1 MTQIL
6 LDLTAGDMD
15 RYNELSAADGSVR
28 PHWQT
33 LVARL
38 TAQGP
43 VAARRGLAL
52 AQQLIVENGVTYNV
66 YADPQGTDR
75 PWALDPLPLLLA
87 ADEWAQIEAGVAQR
101 ARLLDGLLADLYGP
115 QSLLTEGFLPPE
127 IAFGHPN
134 FLWPCCGIHPAGG
147 RWLQVYGVDLARG
160 PDGRWWVLA
169 DRTQTPSGPGYAL
182 ENRQIV
188 SRVFP
193 DLIHELNVTP
203 LTDFFSCLRT
213 NLLANAGGDA
223 PPLAV
228 VLTPGPFNE
237 TYFEHAYLAR
247 QLGLPLVVGQ
257 DLTVRGATVYLKTL
271 AGLRRVHAI
280 FRRLDDDFCDP
291 VELRGDSALGVPGLL
306 TAIRAGR
313 VVMSNALGSGVL
325 ESAAWQGFLPGAARH
340 VLGEKLLLPS
350 VATWWCGESP
360 ALEEVLDRLDEL
372 VIKSTFPN
380 QHFGPVFGCDLDD
393 KGRDAMVRRLRNQ
406 PHAYVA
412 QAQLSLSVAPMWR
425 ADGSAGFASRPMG
438 MRVYAVATA
447 DGYKVMPGGLARI
460 AADERAHI
468 VSMQRGGGSKDVWVL
483 GTEDVDVEAPAPNV
497 QPIRHDDP
505 PSRLV
510 ENLYWLGRYAERC
523 EGKTRLLRATL
534 ALRRGTPTWHV
545 ARATCDTL
553 GVMAAGVD
561 PAAALFKEDS
571 MQGLSADLRR
581 LVWCATQVRGSL
593 STENWRAVSVMQRE
607 FQEAGRNEAEPRETL
622 DKLLLALA
630 GLAGFALDDM
640 TRDNGWRMMMVGRR
654 IERMQAMANLL
665 ARRLGNGRLPSQAEL
680 EWLLDVGDS
689 TITYRTRY
697 LSAPQLSAVISLLV
711 LDEDNPRAVGF
722 QCVTLLDS
730 LKRLAAALGGQ
741 ADDLLLAPMQALRD
755 VDLNALNDRQASA
768 ERIALAGLLEGLSNS
783 AASVSDRLTMRHF
796 NHVDMHMVAV

>member
-6 LDLTAGDMD
+6 LDLTADDMD
-15 RYNELSAADGSVR
+15 RYNELSASDGSIR

-33 LVARL
+33 LMTRL

-43 VAARRGLAL
+43 AAARRGLAL

-75 PWALDPLPLLLA
+75 PWALDPLPLLLS
-87 ADEWAQIEAGVAQR
+87 ADEWQGIEKGVAQR
-101 ARLLDGLLADLYGP
+101 AQLLDGLLADLYGA
-115 QSLLTEGFLPPE
+115 QSLLAEGVLPPE

-134 FLWPCCGIHPAGG
+134 FLWPCCGIQPAGG

-213 NLLANAGGDA
+213 NLLANVSDDA

-291 VELRGDSALGVPGLL
+291 VELRCDSALGVPGLL

-325 ESAAWQGFLPGAARH
+325 ESSAWQGFLPGAARH
-340 VLGEKLLLPS
+340 VLGEELLLPS
-350 VATWWCGESP
+350 VATWWCGETP
-360 ALEEVLDRLDEL
+360 ALEEVLDRLDAL

-380 QHFGPVFGCDLDD
+380 QHFGPVFGCDLNA
-393 KGRDAMVRRLRNQ
+393 KERDAMIKRLRSQ

-425 ADGSAGFASRPMG
+425 LDGSAGFTSRPMG
-438 MRVYAVATA
+438 MRVYAVATE
-447 DGYKVMPGGLARI
+447 DGYKVMPGGLARV

-483 GTEDVDVEAPAPNV
+483 GTEDVDAEVPAADV
-497 QPIRHDDP
+497 LPIRHDDP

-510 ENLYWLGRYAERC
+510 ENLNWLGRYAERC

-534 ALRRGTPTWHV
+534 ALRRGTPTWQV
-545 ARATCDTL
+545 ARSTCDIL
-553 GVMAAGVD
+553 GVMADGVD
-561 PAAALFKEDS
+561 PAEALFDEEN

-593 STENWRAVSVMQRE
+593 STENWRASASCSE
-607 FQEAGRNEAEPRETL
+607 NS
-622 DKLLLALA
+622 
-630 GLAGFALDDM
+630 
-640 TRDNGWRMMMVGRR
+640 
-654 IERMQAMANLL
+654 
-665 ARRLGNGRLPSQAEL
+665 RRLDATRLSPVRRWTSCCWPWPGSPVLPS
-680 EWLLDVGDS
+680 
-689 TITYRTRY
+689 TI
-697 LSAPQLSAVISLLV
+697 
-711 LDEDNPRAVGF
+711 
-722 QCVTLLDS
+722 
-730 LKRLAAALGGQ
+730 
-741 ADDLLLAPMQALRD
+741 
-755 VDLNALNDRQASA
+755 
-768 ERIALAGLLEGLSNS
+768 
-783 AASVSDRLTMRHF
+783 
-796 NHVDMHMVAV
+796 